1 MDAIRDTRKSA
12 LANSRRNLSNLSLAL
27 SELLGREA
35 LALRKPFYLDRNRIN
50 GLLEL
55 PESIVDLL

>member
-1 MDAIRDTRKSA
+1 
-12 LANSRRNLSNLSLAL
+12 
-27 SELLGREA
+27 LLGREA

>member
-1 MDAIRDTRKSA
+1 VKSA
-12 LANSRRNLSNLSLAL
+12 LAGRDLSNLSLAL

-35 LALRKPFYLDRNRIN
+35 LALRKPFYLNRNRID

-55 PESIVDLL
+55 PESIVDHF

>member
-1 MDAIRDTRKSA
+1 MNLSLSVKSA
-12 LANSRRNLSNLSLAL
+12 LAICRRNLSKLSLAL

-35 LALRKPFYLDRNRIN
+35 LALRKPFYLDRNRID

-55 PESIVDLL
+55 PESIVELF